1 MKATPR
7 APRSAA
13 YAAIAVCA
21 VVLLFRSEAWAAP
34 PEKRCVELG
43 KGCHCAEALDFD
55 AVVTAAQ
62 FFDPPDS
69 TSKECTQA
77 GTPPPWLPVF
87 LRLGGQGVA
96 PGTQGA
102 AALPSGATTKHV
114 LREKG
119 SGGADSIMTLLAN
132 DGSGGRLEM
141 TDKTLCLRGYV
152 SYSEDHPVPGNV
164 KIARAGTAQSGL
176 AWQASWGG
184 RQATSDDGSGVHN
197 PPRVSFTADLEGDEK
212 PDVDCNL
219 ASHPSAQPLT
229 YGDCRGHWCRYEIC
243 ADHTPA
249 RPPQVRAR
257 WTQVGGAASL
267 LQGPELASCIYRV
280 PTVRRLYV
288 NEQLMVMDL
297 HGEQLKGSEADGAR
311 YLSHA
316 LITLTPYDSSFWP
329 GPARE
334 LEGP

>member
-1 MKATPR
+1 MKRPASDR
-7 APRSAA
+7 LG
-13 YAAIAVCA
+13 AAIALCA
-21 VVLLFRSEAWAAP
+21 AVTLLRSEASAAP
-34 PEKRCVELG
+34 PERRCVELG
-43 KGCHCAEALDFD
+43 KGCHCAEALDFE
-55 AVVTAAQ
+55 AVVPAAG

-77 GTPPPWLPVF
+77 GTPPPYLPVF

-102 AALPSGATTKHV
+102 PALPAGAATKRV

-132 DGSGGRLEM
+132 DGSGGRLEL

-164 KIARAGTAQSGL
+164 KIARVGTAQSGL
-176 AWQASWGG
+176 SWQASWGG
-184 RQATSDDGSGVHN
+184 LQATSDDGSGVRN
-197 PPRVSFTADLEGDEK
+197 PPRVSFTADLEGDGK
-212 PDVDCNL
+212 LDVDCNL
-219 ASHPSAQPLT
+219 ASLPSAHPLT
-229 YGDCRGHWCRYEIC
+229 FADCRGRWCRYEIC

-249 RPPQVRAR
+249 RPQVRAR
-257 WTQVGGAASL
+257 WTQLGGAASL
-267 LQGPELASCIYRV
+267 LQGPGLASCIYRV
-280 PTVRRLYV
+280 PAVQRLYV

-316 LITLTPYDSSFWP
+316 LVTLTPSDPSFWP